1 MPPVSI
7 TESALPHNVRTFQV
21 GNGGSSLLLLRVRI
35 LSCNDA
41 GGDVK
46 LGSSLNLQDNPH
58 TPPSQ
63 SSPSN
68 NGPEPFLSP
77 PSHGCHFCAVNQ
89 LRTFCKPRNA
99 SVPACQ
105 WPPSSVTSRCFVRI
119 LSLHL
124 IWKIPV
130 AFGERRTHHSTTT
143 NVQRQ

>member
-1 MPPVSI
+1 MDGQLA
-7 TESALPHNVRTFQV
+7 ALFPRWQGDGGPCRAQSVALLGKTRARPDQF
-21 GNGGSSLLLLRVRI
+21 GNGGSSLLCYQYVFF
-35 LSCNDA
+35 SCNDA

-99 SVPACQ
+99 SEPACQ
-105 WPPSSVTSRCFVRI
+105 WPPSSVTFRCFVRI

-124 IWKIPV
+124 I
-130 AFGERRTHHSTTT
+130 
-143 NVQRQ
+143 

>member
-1 MPPVSI
+1 MLRFFRGGRVMAGLVTRSLQRSSVNP
-7 TESALPHNVRTFQV
+7 AL
-21 GNGGSSLLLLRVRI
+21 GRI
-35 LSCNDA
+35 KWVPYVFFSCNDA

-99 SVPACQ
+99 SEPACQ
-105 WPPSSVTSRCFVRI
+105 NSQW
-119 LSLHL
+119 HL
-124 IWKIPV
+124 ENDEPTKAPL
-130 AFGERRTHHSTTT
+130 
-143 NVQRQ
+143 